1 MECQGVYLGEGP
13 IAPGPQ
19 PLFQQI
25 WKYFIKEK
33 RKRKIFGSTDTFFRW
48 PLSNYMGIDPLLHVP
63 PPPPPSLF
71 PLLKFVDFKC
81 VSLVKLLYSFIL
93 APQSLIGPYSYL
105 WSPQSKAAI

>member
-33 RKRKIFGSTDTFFRW
+33 TKRKIFGSTDTFFQVAH
-48 PLSNYMGIDPLLHVP
+48 SKYMGIDPLLHVP
-63 PPPPPSLF
+63 PPPPLF

-105 WSPQSKAAI
+105 SSPQSKAAI

>member
-33 RKRKIFGSTDTFFRW
+33 TKRKIFGSTDTFFRW
-48 PLSNYMGIDPLLHVP
+48 PIPNIWVLTPCYMCLHP
-63 PPPPPSLF
+63 PPPLF

-105 WSPQSKAAI
+105 SSPQSKAAI